1 MVELDKEEAIRHF
14 IASNGLDEDLLDE
27 KSDAEV
33 YQQTGEL
40 IADYFRNIESRIV
53 SIEYRLRQ
61 LEGNREGGCGEVR

>member
-40 IADYFRNIESRIV
+40 IADFFTSIERRLV

-61 LEGNREGGCGEVR
+61 LEREQINSYSLS